1 MFLFSKFSKLVVFRR
16 RELIGI
22 ISVVQNAKFVCCFVL
37 IGILFFQASHVK
49 DQTRCEKYSICVVE
63 KIKFFLSKNIFSNK
77 FFVKYFQASCLQEK
91 TIVVL

>member
-1 MFLFSKFSKLVVFRR
+1 
-16 RELIGI
+16 
-22 ISVVQNAKFVCCFVL
+22 VQNAKFVCCFVL
-37 IGILFFQASHVK
+37 NGILLILLFQASHVK

-77 FFVKYFQASCLQEK
+77 FSVKYFQACLQEK

>member
-1 MFLFSKFSKLVVFRR
+1 
-16 RELIGI
+16 
-22 ISVVQNAKFVCCFVL
+22 VQNAKFVCCFVL
-37 IGILFFQASHVK
+37 IGILLILFFQASHVK

-63 KIKFFLSKNIFSNK
+63 KIKIFLSKNIFSNK

>member
-1 MFLFSKFSKLVVFRR
+1 M
-16 RELIGI
+16 
-22 ISVVQNAKFVCCFVL
+22 QNAKFVCCFVL
-37 IGILFFQASHVK
+37 NGILLILLLQASHVK

-77 FFVKYFQASCLQEK
+77 FSVKYFQACLQEK